1 MIEEKIKDEVKEG
14 HMEEEPME
22 LAGVKREIQ
31 EVEAELEE
39 KLKDEVKEEP
49 VDRRKKRPRIAVTD
63 PYLC

>member
-1 MIEEKIKDEVKEG
+1 MIEEKIKDEVKE
-14 HMEEEPME
+14 EPE

-49 VDRRKKRPRIAVTD
+49 VDRRKKRRHIAVTD
-63 PYLC
+63 PYL